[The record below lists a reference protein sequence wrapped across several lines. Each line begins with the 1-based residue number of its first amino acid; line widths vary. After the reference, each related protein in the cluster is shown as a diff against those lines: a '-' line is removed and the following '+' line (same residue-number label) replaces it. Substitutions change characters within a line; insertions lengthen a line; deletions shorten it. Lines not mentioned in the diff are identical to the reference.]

1 MKRSTIFI
9 FAAVVLGSLFLLAT
23 LLYREGG
30 KGAQATGEANQA
42 LLLRMHAPTLGPAD
56 AKVHIVEFLD
66 PACEAC
72 RAFYPFVKQL
82 MAANPGK
89 IKLTVRHVPFHDGAD
104 AVVKVLEASKMQGKY
119 WPTLEAVLGSQ
130 PQWAINHQARV
141 ELLWSQLQGT
151 GLDLEKV
158 RADMNAPEIERNMKQ
173 DQADAA
179 ALKVEKTPEYFVNG
193 RRMET
198 FGYEQLRKLVQQE
211 LARSYP

>member
-9 FAAVVLGSLFLLAT
+9 ISAVVLGGLFLLAT
-23 LLYREGG
+23 LLYKGG
-30 KGAQATGEANQA
+30 KDSQALGEANQA
-42 LLLRMHAPTLGPAD
+42 LLLRMHAPTLGPQD

-89 IKLTVRHVPFHDGAD
+89 IKLTVRHVPFHTGVDS
-104 AVVKVLEASKMQGKY
+104 VVRLLEASKKQGKY
-119 WPTLEAVLGSQ
+119 WPTLEAVLASQ
-130 PQWAINHQARV
+130 PQWAINHQARI
-141 ELLWSQLQGT
+141 ELLWGQLEGV

-158 RADMNAPEIERNMKQ
+158 RTDMNAPEVERNMKQ

-198 FGYEQLRKLVQQE
+198 FGYEQLRKLVQE
-211 LARSYP
+211 ALARRYP

>member
-9 FAAVVLGSLFLLAT
+9 ISAVVLGGLFLLAT
-23 LLYREGG
+23 LLYKGG
-30 KGAQATGEANQA
+30 KDSQALGEANQA
-42 LLLRMHAPTLGPAD
+42 LLLRMHAPTLGPQD

-89 IKLTVRHVPFHDGAD
+89 IKLTVRHVPFHTGVDS
-104 AVVKVLEASKMQGKY
+104 VVKLLEASKKQGKY
-119 WPTLEAVLGSQ
+119 WPTLEAVLASQ
-130 PQWAINHQARV
+130 PQWAINHQARI
-141 ELLWSQLQGT
+141 ELLWGQLEGV

-158 RADMNAPEIERNMKQ
+158 RTDMNAPEVERNMKQ

-198 FGYEQLRKLVQQE
+198 FGYEQLRQLVQEE
-211 LARSYP
+211 LARRYP

>member
-9 FAAVVLGSLFLLAT
+9 FAVVVLGGLFLLAT
-23 LLYREGG
+23 LLYKEGG
-30 KGAQATGEANQA
+30 KDSQTMGAADPS
-42 LLLRMHAPTLGPAD
+42 LLLRMHAQSLGPQD

-82 MAANPGK
+82 MASNPGR
-89 IKLTVRHVPFHDGAD
+89 IKLTIRHVPLHKGVDS
-104 AVVKVLEASKMQGKY
+104 VVKVLEASKKQGKY
-119 WPTLEAVLGSQ
+119 WQTLEALLASQ
-130 PQWAINHQARV
+130 PQWVIHHEARI
-141 ELLWSQLQGT
+141 ELVWKHLEGI
-151 GLDLEKV
+151 GLDLEKL
-158 RADMNAPEIERNMKQ
+158 RNDMNAPEVERNMKQ
-173 DQADAA
+173 DQADAD

-211 LARSYP
+211 LSRSYP

>member
-9 FAAVVLGSLFLLAT
+9 ISAVVLGGLFLLAT
-23 LLYREGG
+23 LLYKGG
-30 KGAQATGEANQA
+30 KDSQALGEANQA
-42 LLLRMHAPTLGPAD
+42 LLLRMHAPTLGPQD

-89 IKLTVRHVPFHDGAD
+89 IKLTVRHVPFHTGAD
-104 AVVKVLEASKMQGKY
+104 SVVKLLEASKKQGKY
-119 WPTLEAVLGSQ
+119 WPTLEAVLASQ
-130 PQWAINHQARV
+130 PQWAINHQARI
-141 ELLWSQLQGT
+141 ELLWGQLEGV

-158 RADMNAPEIERNMKQ
+158 RTDMNAPEVERNMKQ

-198 FGYEQLRKLVQQE
+198 FGYEQLRKLVQEE
-211 LARSYP
+211 LARRYP

>member
-9 FAAVVLGSLFLLAT
+9 FSAVVMAGLFLLAT
-23 LLYREGG
+23 LVYREGG
-30 KGAQATGEANQA
+30 KDSQATGEANQA

-56 AKVHIVEFLD
+56 ARVHIVEFLD

-89 IKLTVRHVPFHDGAD
+89 IKLTVRHVPFHEGAD
-104 AVVKVLEASKMQGKY
+104 AVVRVLEASKKQGKY
-119 WPTLEAVLGSQ
+119 WPTLEAVLVAQ
-130 PQWAINHQARV
+130 PQWAINHRARIDLV
-141 ELLWSQLQGT
+141 WSQLEGV
-151 GLDLEKV
+151 GLDLEKL
-158 RADMNAPEIERNMKQ
+158 RADMNAPEVERNMKQ
-173 DQADAA
+173 DVADAT

-198 FGYEQLRKLVQQE
+198 FGYEQLSKLVQQE
-211 LARSYP
+211 LARSYQ

>member
-9 FAAVVLGSLFLLAT
+9 ISAVVLGGLFLLAT
-23 LLYREGG
+23 LLYKGG
-30 KGAQATGEANQA
+30 KDSQALGEANQA
-42 LLLRMHAPTLGPAD
+42 LLLRMHAPTLGPQD

-89 IKLTVRHVPFHDGAD
+89 IKLTVRHVPFHTGVDS
-104 AVVKVLEASKMQGKY
+104 VVKLLEASKKQGKY
-119 WPTLEAVLGSQ
+119 WPTLEAVLASQ
-130 PQWAINHQARV
+130 PQWAINHQARI
-141 ELLWSQLQGT
+141 ELLWGQLEGV

-158 RADMNAPEIERNMKQ
+158 RTDMNAPEVERNMKQ

-198 FGYEQLRKLVQQE
+198 FGYEQLRKLVQEE
-211 LARSYP
+211 LARRYP

>member
-9 FAAVVLGSLFLLAT
+9 FSAVVLGGLFLLAT
-23 LLYREGG
+23 LLYKGG
-30 KGAQATGEANQA
+30 KDSQALGEANQA
-42 LLLRMHAPTLGPAD
+42 LLLRMHAPTLGPQD

-89 IKLTVRHVPFHDGAD
+89 IKLTVRHVPFHTGAD
-104 AVVKVLEASKMQGKY
+104 SVVKLLEASKKQGKY
-119 WPTLEAVLGSQ
+119 WPTLEAVLASQ
-130 PQWAINHQARV
+130 PQWAINHQARI
-141 ELLWSQLQGT
+141 ELLWGQLEGV

-158 RADMNAPEIERNMKQ
+158 RTDMNAPEVERNMKQ

-198 FGYEQLRKLVQQE
+198 FGYEQLRKLVQEE
-211 LARSYP
+211 LARSYR

>member
-9 FAAVVLGSLFLLAT
+9 ISAVVLGGLFLLAT
-23 LLYREGG
+23 LLYKGG
-30 KGAQATGEANQA
+30 KDSQALGEANQA
-42 LLLRMHAPTLGPAD
+42 LLLRMHAPTLGPQD

-89 IKLTVRHVPFHDGAD
+89 IKLTVRHVPFHTGVDS
-104 AVVKVLEASKMQGKY
+104 VVKLLEASKKQGKY
-119 WPTLEAVLGSQ
+119 WPTLEAVLASQ
-130 PQWAINHQARV
+130 PQWAINHQARI
-141 ELLWSQLQGT
+141 ELLWGQLEGV

-158 RADMNAPEIERNMKQ
+158 RTDMNAPEVERNMKQ

-198 FGYEQLRKLVQQE
+198 FGYEQLRKLVQEE
-211 LARSYP
+211 LARSYR

>member
-1 MKRSTIFI
+1 VKRSTIFLL
-9 FAAVVLGSLFLLAT
+9 AVAILGGLFLLAT
-23 LLYREGG
+23 LLYRAGSGG
-30 KGAQATGEANQA
+30 QARGADPT
-42 LLLRMHAPTLGPAD
+42 LLVRMHAQTLGPAD

-89 IKLTVRHVPFHDGAD
+89 IKLTVRHVPFHNGAD
-104 AVVKVLEASKMQGKY
+104 SVVKVLEASKKQGKY
-119 WPTLEAVLGSQ
+119 WPTLEAVLASQ
-130 PQWAINHQARV
+130 PQWAVNHQARI
-141 ELLWSQLQGT
+141 ELLWNQLEGI

-158 RADMNAPEIERNMKQ
+158 RMDMNAPEVERNMKQ

-193 RRMET
+193 RRMEA
-198 FGYEQLRKLVQQE
+198 FGYEQLRKLVQE
-211 LARSYP
+211 EVAESYP

>member
-1 MKRSTIFI
+1 MKRSTIFLL
-9 FAAVVLGSLFLLAT
+9 AVAILGGLFLLAT
-23 LLYREGG
+23 LLYKSGSGG
-30 KGAQATGEANQA
+30 QARGADPT
-42 LLLRMHAPTLGPAD
+42 LLVRMHAQTLGPPD

-89 IKLTVRHVPFHDGAD
+89 IKLTVRHVPFHTGAD
-104 AVVKVLEASKMQGKY
+104 SVVKVLEASKKQGKY
-119 WPTLEAVLGSQ
+119 WPTLEAVLASQ
-130 PQWAINHQARV
+130 PQWAINHQARI
-141 ELLWSQLQGT
+141 ELVWNQLEGT

-158 RADMNAPEIERNMKQ
+158 RSDMNAPEVERNMKQ

-198 FGYEQLRKLVQQE
+198 FGYEQLRKLVQE
-211 LARSYP
+211 EIAASYP